1 MYARPSNLDDALG
14 LLAEGGA
21 RVIAGG
27 TDVYPGAGE
36 RPLQADYVDVSNIS
50 ALRGVS
56 AGDACVRIGAA
67 TTWSDI
73 ARADLPPAFDA
84 LKVAARDVGA
94 VQIQNRGTIAGNLC
108 NASPAADGAPP
119 LLILDAEV
127 ELASRRGTR
136 RLALDVFL
144 NGARS
149 TLLAPDEV
157 MTAIATP
164 LPAST
169 MRSAFFKLGARR
181 YLVISIAMVAV
192 ALDIVEGIVRDAR
205 IAIGACSA
213 VAQRMRRAERLLIGA
228 PAGPNLGRLI
238 EAEDIA
244 KLAPIDDIRASAD
257 YRRDAALTLL
267 RRAIDAC
274 ALRQTGGV
282 V

>member
-1 MYARPSNLDDALG
+1 MYTRPSNLDDALG
-14 LLAEGGA
+14 LLAEGA
-21 RVIAGG
+21 RVMAGA
-27 TDVYPGAGE
+27 TDIFPGAGE
-36 RPLQADYVDVSNIS
+36 SPLRGDYVDVTNIA
-50 ALRGVS
+50 ALRGVRLQGN
-56 AGDACVRIGAA
+56 AVRIGAT

-73 ARADLPPAFDA
+73 VAADLPPAFDA
-84 LKVAARDVGA
+84 LKAAARDVGA
-94 VQIQNRGTIAGNLC
+94 VQIQNRGTVAGNLC

-136 RLALDVFL
+136 RLALDVFV

-157 MTAIATP
+157 MTAVVTP

-169 MRSAFFKLGARR
+169 MRSAFFKLGGRR

-192 ALDIVEGIVRDAR
+192 GLDVVEGIVRDAR
-205 IAIGACSA
+205 IAVGACSA
-213 VAQRMRRAERLLIGA
+213 VAQRMTQAERRLIGA
-228 PAGPNLGRLI
+228 PASSDLGRLI
-238 EAEDIA
+238 EADDLA
-244 KLAPIDDIRASAD
+244 PLAPIDENPASAG
-257 YRRDAALTLL
+257 YRHDAALTLL

>member
-1 MYARPSNLDDALG
+1 MYVRPSDLDDALG
-14 LLAEGGA
+14 LLAGGGA
-21 RVIAGG
+21 RIIAGA
-27 TDVYPGAGE
+27 TDIFPGAGE
-36 RPLQADYVDVSNIS
+36 GPLHGNYVDLSNIS
-50 ALRGVS
+50 ALRGVCFDS
-56 AGDACVRIGAA
+56 ASVRIGAT

-108 NASPAADGAPP
+108 NASPAADGSPP

-136 RLALDVFL
+136 RLALDAFI

-157 MTAIATP
+157 MTAIVTP
-164 LPAST
+164 LPSST

-181 YLVISIAMVAV
+181 YLVISIVMVAV
-192 ALDIVEGIVRDAR
+192 ALDVFEGIVRDAR
-205 IAIGACSA
+205 IAVGACSV
-213 VAQRMRRAERLLIGA
+213 VAQRMRQAERRLIGA
-228 PAGPNLGRLI
+228 PASSGLGRSI
-238 EAEDIA
+238 EADD
-244 KLAPIDDIRASAD
+244 LAQLSPIDDIRASAD
-257 YRRDAALTLL
+257 YRHDAALTLL